1 MGSRSGVNPSRSDVP
16 VLGALERLDDGQVV
30 HRNTLPSRRRR
41 IGAWPPLLH
50 EDVVDVLERD
60 GLAAPHA
67 FQQQAIELVMAG
79 EDVVLAGGTGSGKS
93 LCYTVPILHQLRTR
107 KGATALYLSPT
118 KALAQDQARR
128 FRELDARWAQPMLY
142 DGDTPREARA
152 VIRRSGSLVL
162 TNPDMLHVGILP
174 AHTDWA
180 RFLRGLSCVVI
191 DESHV
196 YRGIFG
202 SHVAQVLRRLLRICA
217 HYGAHP
223 VVVASSA
230 TIGNPAEHV
239 TALTGRPLVNVVGD
253 HGAPRAARDLVLWNP
268 EWDAASETRDSA
280 LGDAAR
286 IYTELVRDGISTIV
300 FARSRRSCELIH
312 SFAADR
318 LAKDAPE
325 LVDRIAPYRAG
336 YTAEERR
343 TTERDLAAGRLV
355 GVVATN
361 ALELGIDIG
370 GLDAAVCVSWPGSMT
385 SMWQQW
391 GRAGRH
397 QRGAGILVAGDD
409 ALDQFFM
416 QDPAALLERDIEQA
430 VISTTNPRVIDPHLA
445 AAAAELPITPED
457 AAFYDPE
464 VLQESVTRLAELGQ
478 LVQRNDRAVFSGV
491 DSPARALSLRSA
503 AGGRVS
509 IINAHTGL
517 LLGDVEDSRVPGTL
531 HPGAVYL
538 HRGEQFLVVNLDL
551 GSRVALVEPSSV
563 PWYTLPKA
571 DTDMQVLELE
581 TIRQVGNVVAH
592 WGMVSVHEQVVGY
605 QRKHVTTQQVLD
617 VVDQQLPPFSYAT
630 EAIWFAPVPSSL
642 EGMDD
647 EELLGSLHAA
657 EHSMIAMLPLIA
669 TCDRADIG
677 GLSTNWH
684 EAFDGPAIFIY
695 DGHPGGVGITRAG
708 FDLAERWVDV
718 TISMLRGCPC
728 ESGCPSCVQ
737 SPKCGNLNEPLHKA
751 GAIRVLEAVRGT

>member
-1 MGSRSGVNPSRSDVP
+1 MGSRSGVSSSASDVP

-60 GLAAPHA
+60 GLTAPHA
-67 FQQQAIELVMAG
+67 FQQEAIELLLAG
-79 EDVVLAGGTGSGKS
+79 SDVVLAGGTGSGKS
-93 LCYTVPILHQLRTR
+93 LCYTVPIVHQLRTQP
-107 KGATALYLSPT
+107 GATALYLSPT
-118 KALAQDQARR
+118 KALSQDQARR
-128 FRELDARWAQPMLY
+128 FRELDARWAQPVLY
-142 DGDTPREARA
+142 DGDTPRSARS
-152 VIRRSGSLVL
+152 VIRRSGCFVL

-180 RFLRGLSCVVI
+180 RFLRGLSYIVI

-196 YRGIFG
+196 YRGVFG
-202 SHVAQVLRRLLRICA
+202 SHVAQVLRRLLRLCA
-217 HYGAHP
+217 HYGSQP

-239 TALTGRPLVNVVGD
+239 EALTGRSSIAVVGD
-253 HGAPRAARDLVLWNP
+253 HGAPRAIRDLVLWNP
-268 EWDAASETRDSA
+268 AWDERSETRDSA

-286 IYTELVRDGISTIV
+286 IYTELIRDGISTIV

-312 SFAADR
+312 SFATDR
-318 LAKDAPE
+318 LAQDAPE

-343 TTERDLAAGRLV
+343 STERDLAAGRLM

-409 ALDQFFM
+409 ALDQYFM
-416 QDPAALLERDIEQA
+416 QDPASLLERDIEHA
-430 VISTTNPRVIDPHLA
+430 VISTSNPRIVDPHIA
-445 AAAAELPITPED
+445 AAAAELPITQED
-457 AAFYDPE
+457 NAHYDPE
-464 VLQESVTRLAELGQ
+464 VLRAALDRLTEQG
-478 LVQRNDRAVFSGV
+478 LVIERNDRSVFAGT

-509 IINAHTGL
+509 IIDGGTGL

-538 HRGEQFLVVNLDL
+538 HRGDQYLVLSLDL
-551 GSRVALVEPSSV
+551 GARVALVESSSV
-563 PWYTLPKA
+563 PWYTLPKT
-571 DTDMQVLELE
+571 DTDMQVLDLE
-581 TIRQVGNVVAH
+581 TIRQVGSVVAH
-592 WGMVSVHEQVVGY
+592 WGSVTVHEQVVGY

-617 VVDQQLPPFSYAT
+617 VVEQQLPPFSYAT
-630 EAIWFAPVPSSL
+630 EAIWFAPVPESL
-642 EGMDD
+642 DGMDE

-657 EHSMIAMLPLIA
+657 EHAMIAMLPLIA

-684 EAFDGPAIFIY
+684 EEFDGPAIFIY

-708 FDLAERWVDV
+708 FDMAERWVDV
-718 TISMLRGCPC
+718 TIRMLRACPC

-737 SPKCGNLNEPLHKA
+737 SPKCGNLNEPLHKQ